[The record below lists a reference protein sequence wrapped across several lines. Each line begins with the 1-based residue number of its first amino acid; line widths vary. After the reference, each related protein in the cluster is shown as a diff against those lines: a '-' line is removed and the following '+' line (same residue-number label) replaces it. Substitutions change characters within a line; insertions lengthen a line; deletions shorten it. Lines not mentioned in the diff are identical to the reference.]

1 MMQRQKMSYNRLYDN
16 QIDEIDAAIWSGDT
30 FHNRENIESFRAI
43 MARWER
49 GLQEAE
55 SILDSLEKESTFY

>member
-1 MMQRQKMSYNRLYDN
+1 MTTSQYDRLDN
-16 QIDEIDAAIWSGDT
+16 GPMDEIDAAVWTGDT
-30 FHNRENIESFRAI
+30 FHNLDNIKAFRAI

-55 SILDSLEKESTFY
+55 ATVSEMEE